1 MSRSIVSVKKYEL
14 GMEDGFMAINNYQRY
29 KNLPNP
35 NCCTKLM
42 LVPFIF
48 DSDGNKNIIRDGD
61 LISTIN
67 GDKQVYHIVPNK
79 FKKYA

>member
-1 MSRSIVSVKKYEL
+1 
-14 GMEDGFMAINNYQRY
+14 MEDGFIAASNYKRY
-29 KNLPNP
+29 KNLQNP

-42 LVPFIF
+42 LVPYIF
-48 DSDGNKNIIRDGD
+48 DSDGRKTIIRDGD

-67 GDKQVYHIVPNK
+67 GEKHIYHNVPNK

>member
-1 MSRSIVSVKKYEL
+1 MSRSIVSIRRYEL
-14 GMEDGFMAINNYQRY
+14 GMEDGFMAVSYKRY
-29 KNLPNP
+29 KNIQNP

-42 LVPFIF
+42 LVPYIF
-48 DSDGNKNIIRDGD
+48 GSDGSKHVIRDGD

-67 GDKQVYHIVPNK
+67 GEKSVYHHIPNK